1 MKKII
6 VFATAILALAACKQE
21 NDDLKEKVE
30 SYAVVEVT
38 SPLYDALSENDKK
51 IVSLFRQAGEIM
63 DGLFWKQTF
72 GDKAEMEA
80 LTDKYEKA
88 YAMINYGPWDHLDN
102 NAPFI
107 EGYDEK
113 PLGCQYYPQDMT
125 MEEWEAFSDPDKLS
139 LYTVIRRDENGALK
153 TVWYRDEYK
162 EELEKVCA
170 LLEEAAALTTNEG
183 MRTYL
188 TERVKA
194 FRTDDYLASD
204 MAWMDMKDC
213 NMDLVIGPIENY
225 DDHLFEAKAAYECFI
240 LLKDETRS
248 ANLAKFVSMLPELQK
263 QLPCQPQYKTFV
275 PGTSSDLNVYDAV
288 FYAGDCNAGSKT
300 IAINLPNDERV
311 HAMKGTRRL
320 QLRNSMKAKFDK
332 ILLPIGELILEPS
345 YQKYLNFNAFF
356 WNVTFHEVAHGLG
369 IKETINGKGSVDA
382 AMGTEKTSWE
392 EAKADILGLFMVCK
406 LIEMGEI
413 TDITME
419 DAMTTYIAGILR
431 SVRFGAASSHGK
443 ANMMCFN
450 YMEQQG
456 AFSRNEKGLYTIDF
470 EKAIAA
476 MNSWAD
482 IILTTQGNG
491 DIEFATKFRSEN
503 GGITPT
509 LQADLDKIKSGIKPF
524 VIAMKLFDGIP
535 VKETARQIRI
545 IPLDHILI
553 TSQIDKYTIAIFF
566 DHIFLNIFDDGGFVC
581 RPFCRKKRCWFQSR
595 G

>member
-1 MKKII
+1 MNMKKSY
-6 VFATAILALAACKQE
+6 ILAAAAIAVAACGQKTTE
-21 NDDLKEKVE
+21 TSELEDKVD
-30 SYAVVEVT
+30 SYAVVEIS

-80 LTDKYEKA
+80 LSDEYEKA

-102 NAPFI
+102 NAPFV
-107 EGYDEK
+107 EGYGEK

-162 EELEKVCA
+162 AELEKVCA

-183 MRTYL
+183 MKTYL

-240 LLKDETRS
+240 LLKDEARS
-248 ANLAKFVSMLPELQK
+248 ANLAKYVSLLPTLQTMLPCAPEF
-263 QLPCQPQYKTFV
+263 KTFV
-275 PGTSSDLNVYDAV
+275 PGTSSDLNVYDAI

-311 HAMKGTRRL
+311 HAAKGTRRL
-320 QLRNSMKAKFDK
+320 QLYNSMMAKFNK
-332 ILLPIGELILEPS
+332 IVIPIGEVLMDPSQLE
-345 YQKYLNFNAFF
+345 YLSADAFF

-369 IKETINGKGSVDA
+369 VKQTVNGKGSVDE
-382 AMGTEKTSWE
+382 AMGSEKTTWE
-392 EAKADILGLFMVCK
+392 EAKADILGLFMVNK

-413 TDITME
+413 TDITKE
-419 DAMTTYIAGILR
+419 ESIATFIAGIVR
-431 SVRFGAASSHGK
+431 SVRFGFASSHGK
-443 ANMMCFN
+443 ANMMCYNF
-450 YMEQQG
+450 MEEHG
-456 AFSRNEKGLYTIDF
+456 AFSRNAEGKYVVDF
-470 EKAIAA
+470 EKAPAVIDAWA
-476 MNSWAD
+476 ELIIMTQATGDLEFAQKYSAEHAD
-482 IILTTQGNG
+482 ITDALAA
-491 DIEFATKFRSEN
+491 DIEKVN
-503 GGITPT
+503 G
-509 LQADLDKIKSGIKPF
+509 A
-524 VIAMKLFDGIP
+524 GIP
-535 VKETARQIRI
+535 RDIVFEWK
-545 IPLDHILI
+545 
-553 TSQIDKYTIAIFF
+553 
-566 DHIFLNIFDDGGFVC
+566 
-581 RPFCRKKRCWFQSR
+581 W
-595 G
+595 